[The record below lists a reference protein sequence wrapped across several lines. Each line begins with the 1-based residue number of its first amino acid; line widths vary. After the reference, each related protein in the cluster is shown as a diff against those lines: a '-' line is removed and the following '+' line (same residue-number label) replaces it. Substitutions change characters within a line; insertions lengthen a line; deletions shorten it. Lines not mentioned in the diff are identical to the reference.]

1 MTSSLVRPQL
11 RGHLRRNSLLD
22 AALEACVRHG
32 LTELS
37 IQHVADAAQVTKSL
51 VLYHFHD
58 RAGLLDALAERAAT
72 PLDTAYAT
80 LADPTGDPREHLN
93 RWLSAL
99 FEGAADP
106 RRPYLLHVALTS
118 GRAFGPQAAPD
129 RLDAVDARRSLL
141 LEKLLTRGHA
151 QYAWHAPDPVR
162 TTTLLRSLTEGML
175 LQAARTPEPAQVS
188 RLHAQCRAAVLDLL
202 MRR

>member
-1 MTSSLVRPQL
+1 
-11 RGHLRRNSLLD
+11 LLD

-37 IQHVADAAQVTKSL
+37 VQHVADAAQVTKSL

-58 RAGLLDALAERAAT
+58 RAGLLDALADRAAV
-72 PLDTAYAT
+72 PLDAAYAT
-80 LADPTGDPREHLN
+80 LADPSGDPREHLN
-93 RWLSAL
+93 RWLSVL
-99 FEGAADP
+99 FEGATDP
-106 RRPYLLHVALTS
+106 RRPYLMHVALTS
-118 GRAFGPQAAPD
+118 GRALDAWGTPD

-141 LEKLLTRGHA
+141 LENLLTRGHV
-151 QYAWHAPDPVR
+151 QYAWHAPDPMR
-162 TTTLLRSLTEGML
+162 TATLLRSLTEGML
-175 LQAARTPEPAQVS
+175 LQAARTPEPGQVA